1 MGERYLKS
9 QFVPLFSL
17 RPRALPQTSVQ
28 TFLLLTNVLL
38 VSRQGRGPQ
47 RETEPGM
54 AFLTEEK
61 SFWYPSLV
69 TVLVLKQVS
78 VINNLKRTKECRN
91 RAKAVKKQRGHKAE
105 S

>member
-9 QFVPLFSL
+9 QFVPLSSL
-17 RPRALPQTSVQ
+17 RPRALPQTSAQ
-28 TFLLLTNVLL
+28 AFLLLTNVLP
-38 VSRQGRGPQ
+38 VSRRGRGPP

-61 SFWYPSLV
+61 SVWDPSLV
-69 TVLVLKQVS
+69 TVLALKQVS

-91 RAKAVKKQRGHKAE
+91 RAKAVKQQCSHKAE

>member
-17 RPRALPQTSVQ
+17 RPRALPQTSAQ
-28 TFLLLTNVLL
+28 IFLLLTNVLP
-38 VSRQGRGPQ
+38 VSKQGRGPQ

-54 AFLTEEK
+54 AFLTENT
-61 SFWYPSLV
+61 SFWDPSLV
-69 TVLVLKQVS
+69 TALALKQVS
-78 VINNLKRTKECRN
+78 VINNLKRTKEFRN
-91 RAKAVKKQRGHKAE
+91 RAKAVKQQCSDKAE